1 MELLHWQQLDAN
13 NNMRGKKLLG
23 EESWNGDGDG
33 DMKVDIVVLLF
44 ETLDFGKK

>member
-23 EESWNGDGDG
+23 EESWNGNGN
-33 DMKVDIVVLLF
+33 MKVDIVVLLF